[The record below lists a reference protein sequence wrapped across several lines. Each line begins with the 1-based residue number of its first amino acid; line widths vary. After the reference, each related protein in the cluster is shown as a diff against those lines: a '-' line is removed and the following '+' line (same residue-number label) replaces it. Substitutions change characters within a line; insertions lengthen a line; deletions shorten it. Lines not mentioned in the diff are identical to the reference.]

1 MVSEVKELKPEHNAD
16 TVNVAFLTNFGFLDR
31 FTIFCIFG
39 TFTNGCVWAP
49 SLTENHKTL
58 SNLCYLD
65 KEMDLMEEI
74 SQN

>member
-1 MVSEVKELKPEHNAD
+1 MVSEAKELKPEHNAD
-16 TVNVAFLTNFGFLDR
+16 TVDGFLDR
-31 FTIFCIFG
+31 FMIFCIFG
-39 TFTNGCVWAP
+39 MCINGCEQTP
-49 SLTENHKTL
+49 SFTENHKTM